1 MKDKIIIFIPSLNDG
16 GAEKVAVNLSNSF
29 SKNRRIILL
38 TLKRNNKYRHDIS
51 KKVNIIELKSSRL
64 ILSIFQI
71 MKVLIKE
78 RPKYLIS
85 FLYASCIIS
94 SICKILSFSNVKIIF
109 SIHNNYER
117 SKINTKSILTL
128 YLFKFFLKCSYKV
141 IVVSKGLKNQLQS
154 KFNIPEYK
162 IHYIYNPI
170 LKTNLLSESFKT
182 DNSIFLFK
190 KKKN

>member
-29 SKNRRIILL
+29 SKKRRIILL

-64 ILSIFQI
+64 ILSILQI

-94 SICKILSFSNVKIIF
+94 SICKILSFSNVKIITVPT
-109 SIHNNYER
+109 S
-117 SKINTKSILTL
+117 SK
-128 YLFKFFLKCSYKV
+128 
-141 IVVSKGLKNQLQS
+141 
-154 KFNIPEYK
+154 P
-162 IHYIYNPI
+162 
-170 LKTNLLSESFKT
+170 LLPARPAIWVYSPGNK
-182 DNSIFLFK
+182 
-190 KKKN
+190 